1 MIKADLLHLS
11 FEVPAIDIFSRK
23 FHRFATPFFDRRIK
37 EMPLGYAFEIYALHT
52 SNKLHILFFL
62 KKKNFFMMLHRKN
75 YWFQLHFSQLHPV
88 VADPISVGYEGD

>member
-11 FEVPAIDIFSRK
+11 FEVPAI
-23 FHRFATPFFDRRIK
+23 FFK
-37 EMPLGYAFEIYALHT
+37 E
-52 SNKLHILFFL
+52 
-62 KKKNFFMMLHRKN
+62 NFFMMLHSKN

>member
-37 EMPLGYAFEIYALHT
+37 EMPLG
-52 SNKLHILFFL
+52 
-62 KKKNFFMMLHRKN
+62 
-75 YWFQLHFSQLHPV
+75 
-88 VADPISVGYEGD
+88 